1 MSFSSSSSADFG
13 APPNPMAGE
22 GGARAAAAGA
32 AAAAAAAADS
42 SDDDASREMNV
53 NDVQI
58 DPKLSIDGSPM
69 AAAAVA
75 ASAVSP
81 KRDIASVAGPTANE
95 PPKKKVA
102 TADFD
107 AATDDDKP
115 DTSNDEAIA
124 QAMQHNGVA
133 APASAVPGGT
143 INDMPKCDP
152 TFAARVNLD
161 PVPSIKPLPK
171 LSHRD
176 IAELELVSSTL
187 APSDV
192 S

>member
-1 MSFSSSSSADFG
+1 
-13 APPNPMAGE
+13 MAGE

-42 SDDDASREMNV
+42 SDDDASREMNAH
-53 NDVQI
+53 DVQV
-58 DPKLSIDGSPM
+58 DPNLSIDGSPM

-81 KRDIASVAGPTANE
+81 KRDIASVGPTSNE
-95 PPKKKVA
+95 PPTKKVA

-124 QAMQHNGVA
+124 RAMQHNGVA

-152 TFAARVNLD
+152 TFADRVNLD

-187 APSDV
+187 TPSVV

>member
-1 MSFSSSSSADFG
+1 
-13 APPNPMAGE
+13 MAGE

-69 AAAAVA
+69 AAAAA
-75 ASAVSP
+75 AAAVSP
-81 KRDIASVAGPTANE
+81 KRDIASVAGPTSNE
-95 PPKKKVA
+95 PPTKKVA
-102 TADFD
+102 AADFD

-124 QAMQHNGVA
+124 IAMQQA

-187 APSDV
+187 APSVV

>member
-1 MSFSSSSSADFG
+1 
-13 APPNPMAGE
+13 MAGE
-22 GGARAAAAGA
+22 GGARAAAAAGA

-69 AAAAVA
+69 AAAVAVA
-75 ASAVSP
+75 AAAVSP
-81 KRDIASVAGPTANE
+81 KRDIASVAGPTSNE
-95 PPKKKVA
+95 PPTKKVA
-102 TADFD
+102 AADFD

-124 QAMQHNGVA
+124 IAMQQA

-187 APSDV
+187 APSVV

>member
-1 MSFSSSSSADFG
+1 MSFSSSSSSDFG
-13 APPNPMAGE
+13 APPDPMAGE

-58 DPKLSIDGSPM
+58 DPKLSIDGSPIA

-75 ASAVSP
+75 AAAVSP
-81 KRDIASVAGPTANE
+81 KRDIASVGPTSNE
-95 PPKKKVA
+95 PPTKKVA

-152 TFAARVNLD
+152 TFADRVNLD

-187 APSDV
+187 APSVV